1 MTRGRASLAVRI
13 SLLAVAVA
21 IVTTLIGGL
30 IAVRLVR
37 DAAESGARQSLAR
50 VADEVQADAAATPYK
65 TLVAVRALKVDSAE
79 INRRGRV
86 VATSALARDALT
98 PAQIGRVL
106 AGQSVSAVQSVD
118 GLVLL
123 VEARPTSSGGIVM
136 VQPKADAVAIGA
148 TAVRRLLFALVL
160 ACAVA
165 ILLGLAVSW
174 RLARPLRRTAA
185 AAHALALGQR
195 DLSVPVEGPAET
207 AEVAEALNTL
217 SGNLARSEARQRD
230 FLLSV
235 SHDLRTPLTA
245 ISGYAE
251 SLADGMIDPGEVS
264 RAGAVMLGEARRL
277 DRYVGDLLD
286 LARLDAREVRID
298 VARVDLGVV
307 LDGMAEAWA
316 GRCEREGIPLVV
328 ERPSGPLWVQ
338 TDPGRLRQALDGLV
352 ENALRVVP
360 SGRPIV
366 MSARSEPGPGAGVAV
381 AEIRDGGPGLAEE
394 DLAVAFDRSA
404 LYDRYKGV
412 RTVGTGLGLAIVHQL
427 VIRLGGTIE
436 AGHAAEGG
444 ARFTVRLA
452 ADPAAT

>member
-1 MTRGRASLAVRI
+1 MTRPRASLALRI
-13 SLLAVAVA
+13 SVLAVAVA
-21 IVTTLIGGL
+21 ILTALIGGL

-37 DAAESGARQSLAR
+37 DSAESGARQTLAR
-50 VADEVQADAAATPYK
+50 LADEVQAEVAVTPYR
-65 TLVAVRALKVDSAE
+65 TLLAVRALKVDSGT
-79 INRRGRV
+79 INARGRV
-86 VATSALARDALT
+86 VATSVLARDALT
-98 PAQIGRVL
+98 QAQIDSVL
-106 AGQSVSAVQSVD
+106 AGQSVSAVRNVD
-118 GLVLL
+118 GQAVL
-123 VEARPTSSGGIVM
+123 VEARPTSNGGIVM
-136 VQPKADAVAIGA
+136 VQPKSDAVAIGA

-165 ILLGLAVSW
+165 IVLGLAVSW

-185 AAHALALGQR
+185 AAHALAAGER
-195 DLSVPVEGPAET
+195 DVTVAIEGPAET

-251 SLADGMIDPGEVS
+251 SLADGVIEPGDVP
-264 RAGAVMLGEARRL
+264 RAGAVMLAEARRL

-298 VARVDLGVV
+298 LARVDLGSL
-307 LDGMAEAWA
+307 LDGMAGAWA
-316 GRCEREGIPLVV
+316 ARCEREGIPLVV
-328 ERPSGPLWVQ
+328 ERPEGPLWVE

-360 SGRPIV
+360 EGSPIV
-366 MSARSEPGPGAGVAV
+366 LAARAEPGPGNGTAV
-381 AEIRDGGPGLAEE
+381 AEIRDGGPGLADE
-394 DLAVAFDRSA
+394 DLPVAFDRAA
-404 LYDRYKGV
+404 LYERYKGI
-412 RTVGTGLGLAIVHQL
+412 RNVGTGLGLAIVHQL
-427 VIRLGGTIE
+427 VTRLGGTIE

-452 ADPAAT
+452 AAPA